1 MTSLK
6 KTLGLLGILLATA
19 APSAHADL
27 LLYFSNAGAFVGT
40 SANAPAGPGTNIY
53 ATASFVD
60 AGADTVRLTM
70 NVLSGAGLAAGT
82 FVNDWYFNLAGGNSL
97 GLSYALV
104 GSSIGAV
111 SIDKTAGVDCCK
123 ANGTGGNFDL
133 AFHFNTGQPANQLGA
148 GQSSVY
154 DLSRTGLTSSMFNL
168 VSQNVAGGGA
178 GYTAAVHVQGY
189 GNSVWLGN
197 VPPPPPPCTVNCGTP
212 PQELPEPGT
221 LMILGTGLL
230 ALAYRRRKQA

>member
-1 MTSLK
+1 MTLLK
-6 KTLGLLGILLATA
+6 KTLGLGAMLLATA

-40 SANAPAGPGTNIY
+40 SANAPTGPGTNIY

-60 AGADTVRLTM
+60 TGADTVRLTM
-70 NVLSGAGLAAGT
+70 NLLSGTGLAAGT
-82 FVNDWYFNLAGGNSL
+82 FANEWYFNLAGGNSL
-97 GLSYALV
+97 GLTYSLV
-104 GSSIGAV
+104 GSSIAAA

-123 ANGTGGNFDL
+123 ADGTGGNFDL

-168 VSQNVAGGGA
+168 VSVS
-178 GYTAAVHVQGY
+178 YTH
-189 GNSVWLGN
+189 L
-197 VPPPPPPCTVNCGTP
+197 T
-212 PQELPEPGT
+212 LPT
-221 LMILGTGLL
+221 ILLV
-230 ALAYRRRKQA
+230 